1 MKILF
6 VIDYK
11 SWVLVQKGKMP
22 THHIWGMDYFIEK
35 FITQD
40 RAEIKSIFGGGY
52 IDFVYYKHFFIF
64 NAPSFL
70 RLAQNY
76 DIIFDP
82 ITVIYPSIGFLRKF
96 GIKTPFMIT
105 QFHYP
110 PFKWLM
116 RFGKTDVALFFSQTL
131 CKETQKYVSDSRMMQ
146 TIKWYPDV
154 NWYLNNMH
162 KLDTVKDII
171 FLDTGKN
178 KRDKD
183 KFVRSMKKLPSL
195 NALIVMTGNAKTPVS
210 YNDDSNVDIYR
221 VESPDSVKMMSL
233 FVRSKIMVIPLSLDI
248 ENTPI
253 GSTNYLDAVAMGMP
267 VVCPSNTY
275 YAKEVE
281 EYKTGVTYDYK
292 SPDFSDALMNCYSDY
307 ETYRNNMLK
316 FRENHNIEIYSKVL
330 ESIFDKVKL

>member
-11 SWVLVQKGKMP
+11 SWIPVQEGNMQS
-22 THHIWGMDYFIEK
+22 HHLWGMDYFIEK
-35 FITQD
+35 FLSRD
-40 RAEIKSIFGGGY
+40 RAEIKSEFGGGY
-52 IDFVYYKHFFIF
+52 IDFVYYRHFFIIDAF
-64 NAPSFL
+64 GFL
-70 RLAQNY
+70 KLAKKY

-82 ITVIYPSIGFLRKF
+82 ITVIYPSIGFLKKL

-116 RFGKTDVALFFSQTL
+116 TFGKTDAALFFSKTL
-131 CKETQKYVSDSRMMQ
+131 CEESKKYVSDGRMML
-146 TIKWYPDV
+146 TAKWYPDV

-162 KLDTVKDII
+162 YQDSVKDIV

-210 YNDDSNVDIYR
+210 YNDDSNVEIYR
-221 VESPDSVKMMSL
+221 VESPDSVKMMKL
-233 FVRSKIMVIPLSLDI
+233 FVRSKVMVIPLSLDI

-267 VVCPSNTY
+267 VVCPANTY

-281 EYKTGVTYDYK
+281 ENKTGVTYDYK
-292 SPDFSDALMNCYSDY
+292 ASDFSDALLKCYSDY
-307 ETYRNNMLK
+307 ERYRNNMLQ
-316 FRENHNIEIYSKVL
+316 FREKHNIEIYSKVL
-330 ESIFDKVKL
+330 ESIFNKVKL